1 MSLFTSDRNL
11 LHSIVI
17 ETEGQQHQ
25 VEQHE
30 HDERLD
36 ITTLY
41 TSWAGIIVT
50 VISSVI
56 SIVASAVVIGII
68 YRSAKGLKNSVYHR
82 ILFGMSAADII
93 QTLALAFTTLP
104 MPRDMIYTNFQ
115 GLIIGNNASCLAQ
128 GFFVSFGAVTGLMY
142 NAMLSL
148 YYLFFIRYNMS
159 NEEFA
164 RWIEPLLHVVSV
176 LSGLITASL
185 MTSSGSYHPSPLST
199 SWCGVDKYPYWCTA
213 GGGDCDGDV
222 TQTAPYVLAYLISI
236 TSVCILVSS
245 MILIVTAVR
254 GQQLRMNN
262 KNSLVASRG
271 TEARDLEREAHILA
285 KTKIVMKQAIAYTLI
300 NMFGFVMIVVLP
312 FIRNYNEG
320 QVPSMTFQVFF
331 LIFRPLQGL
340 LNSIIFICHKA
351 FAFQR
356 AHPTKFY
363 TALGKVLKGE
373 EDEGDDRVISDL
385 LILKKHS
392 ALGRVRFAFDDNSY
406 ESSAPPTELPPTGL
420 PPDGLPPNG
429 LYKPEEKFSSD
440 LILDD
445 SLHDDEFLEMP
456 SQAPQYAH
464 STSTSISRNGASIA
478 DVSGAESSAQNTL
491 SGFSFADETTR
502 SGSRASASGS
512 FKSSLFAVSVAES
525 VTSIVSG
532 VFLSSNEHPSNA

>member
-1 MSLFTSDRNL
+1 
-11 LHSIVI
+11 
-17 ETEGQQHQ
+17 
-25 VEQHE
+25 
-30 HDERLD
+30 
-36 ITTLY
+36 
-41 TSWAGIIVT
+41 
-50 VISSVI
+50 
-56 SIVASAVVIGII
+56 
-68 YRSAKGLKNSVYHR
+68 
-82 ILFGMSAADII
+82 
-93 QTLALAFTTLP
+93 
-104 MPRDMIYTNFQ
+104 
-115 GLIIGNNASCLAQ
+115 
-128 GFFVSFGAVTGLMY
+128 
-142 NAMLSL
+142 
-148 YYLFFIRYNMS
+148 MS

-300 NMFGFVMIVVLP
+300 NMFGFVMIVGLP
-312 FIRNYNEG
+312 WIRNYNEG

-406 ESSAPPTELPPTGL
+406 ESSAPPTELPPTGLPPDGLPPNGLYKPERDLRLTLLKKHSALGRVRFAFDDNSYESSAPPIELPPTGL